1 LAAILSAVGEQKPM
15 LAWDLNMNGLIHM
28 LDLAI
33 EFKTA
38 KVFWPSSIAVFGPHS
53 PRVNTPQYCV
63 MDPKQRIW
71 LQQTGR
77 RTLVR
82 ILF

>member
-1 LAAILSAVGEQKPM
+1 M
-15 LAWDLNMNGLIHM
+15 AWDLNMTGLIHV
-28 LDLAI
+28 LDFAV

-53 PRVNTPQYCV
+53 PQYNTPQYCV
-63 MDPKQRIW
+63 MDPNTVYGF
-71 LQQTGR
+71 QQTGR

-82 ILF
+82 VLF